1 MINNRPPHDGSFLN
15 VVAKRTERG
24 LKRALDGMGYEDVVR
39 SGMMEAFFQPVDT
52 LVDRVAAR
60 DGTYVSF
67 GHYDYL
73 SLARHP
79 QVIEAGVD
87 ALRRFGSGAGASRL
101 VGGERSIHAAFEHSL
116 ATFLG
121 VGGTLAMISGY
132 LTNLTLIPHLLTA
145 KDLLILDDL
154 AHNSISSTARI
165 GTYACRTFAHND
177 CEALERI
184 LISERSKYRNVLIVT
199 EGMFSMDGDIP
210 DLPRLLALKDAHNAW
225 LMLDEAHSYGVLG
238 AHGRGITE
246 HFGVNPARVDITVG
260 TLSKS
265 FVASGGFI
273 AAARPVIDWL
283 RFTLPGFV
291 YSVGLS
297 PVTVATAHAALDV
310 LRAEPERLH
319 RLSENSM
326 YFLTKAQQ
334 AGLNTGPAI
343 GMAVVPLIFESTAQ
357 TMQVSHRLEEAG
369 IYAPPVAQVGVPTNK
384 PRVRFFM
391 SADHTPAQ
399 IDTAIDLIAATTS

>member
-1 MINNRPPHDGSFLN
+1 MTISPLHDGSFAD
-15 VVAKRTERG
+15 VVARRTARG
-24 LKRALDGMGYEDVVR
+24 LKRALDGMSYDDVIR
-39 SGMMEAFFQPVDT
+39 SGIMDVFFQPVDT
-52 LVDRVAAR
+52 LAERVVAR
-60 DGTYVSF
+60 GDTYISF

-73 SLARHP
+73 GIARHP
-79 QVIEAGVD
+79 GVIDAGVD

-101 VGGERSIHAAFEHSL
+101 VGGERSIHEAFETSM

-145 KDLLILDDL
+145 QDLLILDDL
-154 AHNSISSTARI
+154 AHNSIASAARA
-165 GTYACRTFAHND
+165 GAYTCRTFAHND
-177 CEALERI
+177 CDALERI
-184 LISERSKYRNVLIVT
+184 LVSERAKYRNVLIVT

-210 DLPRLLALKDAHNAW
+210 DLPRLLALKEAHNAW

-238 AHGRGITE
+238 AKGRGITE
-246 HFGVNPARVDITVG
+246 HFGVDPARVDISVG

-265 FVASGGFI
+265 FGASGGFI

-291 YSVGLS
+291 FSVGLS

-310 LRAEPERLH
+310 LQAEPDRLQ

-326 YFLTKAQQ
+326 YFLTKARA

-343 GMAVVPLIFESTAQ
+343 GMAVVPLLFNSTGQ
-357 TMQVSHRLEEAG
+357 TMQVSHRLGAAG
-369 IYAPPVAQVGVPTNK
+369 IYAPPVAQVGVPTDK

-391 SADHTPAQ
+391 SASHTPAQ
-399 IDTAIDLIAATTS
+399 IDAAIAVIAATTD